1 MSIRLENA
9 DKPESIVGLE
19 EVWLGNRG
27 GNHISV
33 FSLVMG
39 GRRGNVLYFQK
50 RKLKRHQKSIYFYLL
65 LISFMP

>member
-1 MSIRLENA
+1 MCGFDTTCCKLQYQPKTRNLMLNHKENMPIRFENV

-19 EVWLGNRG
+19 EIWFIYDNKG

-39 GRRGNVLYFQK
+39 GRR
-50 RKLKRHQKSIYFYLL
+50 
-65 LISFMP
+65 

>member
-1 MSIRLENA
+1 MLNHKENMPIRFENV

-19 EVWLGNRG
+19 EIWFIYDNKG

-39 GRRGNVLYFQK
+39 GRR
-50 RKLKRHQKSIYFYLL
+50 
-65 LISFMP
+65 